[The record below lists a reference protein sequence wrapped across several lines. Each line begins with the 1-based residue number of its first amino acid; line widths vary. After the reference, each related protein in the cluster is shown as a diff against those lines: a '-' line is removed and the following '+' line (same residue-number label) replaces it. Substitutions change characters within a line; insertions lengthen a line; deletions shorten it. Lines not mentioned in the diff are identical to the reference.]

1 MKGRINIMAA
11 AKIVSKNSL
20 SIKGIITITDNNEI
34 MVEIEDVSEPISL
47 LSLLEDNGLV
57 EKDVTISVN
66 SSTELM

>member
-1 MKGRINIMAA
+1 MAA

-20 SIKGIITITDNNEI
+20 SIKGVITVTDNNEI
-34 MVEIEDVSEPISL
+34 FIEVEDVAEPISL

-57 EKDVTISVN
+57 EKDVTINVN

>member
-1 MKGRINIMAA
+1 MAA

-20 SIKGIITITDNNEI
+20 SIKGIITVTDNNEI
-34 MVEIEDVSEPISL
+34 MVAIEDVEEPISL

>member
-1 MKGRINIMAA
+1 MA

-20 SIKGIITITDNNEI
+20 SIKGVITVTDNNEI
-34 MVEIEDVSEPISL
+34 FIEVEDVAEPISL

-66 SSTELM
+66 SSVELM

>member
-1 MKGRINIMAA
+1 MAT

-20 SIKGIITITDNNEI
+20 SIKGIITVTDNNEI
-34 MVEIEDVSEPISL
+34 MIEIEDVSEPISL

-57 EKDVTISVN
+57 EKEVAISVN

>member
-1 MKGRINIMAA
+1 MAT

-20 SIKGIITITDNNEI
+20 SIKGIIIVTDNNEI
-34 MVEIEDVSEPISL
+34 MVEIEDVAEPISL

-66 SSTELM
+66 SSVELM

>member
-1 MKGRINIMAA
+1 MAA

-20 SIKGIITITDNNEI
+20 SIKGIITVTDNNEI
-34 MVEIEDVSEPISL
+34 FIEVEDVAEPISL

-66 SSTELM
+66 SSVELM

>member
-1 MKGRINIMAA
+1 MAS

-20 SIKGIITITDNNEI
+20 SIKGIITVTDNNEI
-34 MVEIEDVSEPISL
+34 MVEIEDVSEPLSL

-57 EKDVTISVN
+57 EKDITISVN

>member
-1 MKGRINIMAA
+1 MKGKYIMA

-20 SIKGIITITDNNEI
+20 SIKGIITVTDNNEI
-34 MVEIEDVSEPISL
+34 FIEVEDVAEPISL

-57 EKDVTISVN
+57 EKEVTISVN

>member
-1 MKGRINIMAA
+1 MATA
-11 AKIVSKNSL
+11 RIVSKNSL
-20 SIKGIITITDNNEI
+20 SIKGIITVTDNNEI

>member
-1 MKGRINIMAA
+1 MAA

-20 SIKGIITITDNNEI
+20 SIKGVIEITDNNEI
-34 MVEIEDVSEPISL
+34 MVAIEDVEEPISL

>member
-1 MKGRINIMAA
+1 MA

-20 SIKGIITITDNNEI
+20 SIKGIITVTDNNEI
-34 MVEIEDVSEPISL
+34 FIEVEDVAEPISL

-57 EKDVTISVN
+57 EKEVTISVN